1 MKIKRYFHLY
11 HLFSN
16 NFSILSYLLTSA
28 VNSIAAKWGL
38 PFSTIGFIN
47 FAGALSYIVA
57 SLYFG
62 RIGDRLG
69 QKKILIFATM
79 IFGIF
84 NIFGFF
90 WSNVAE
96 LFIFAIGLNFFF
108 GTFFP
113 QIEGLLSKREK
124 KVGID
129 PASTINRFTL
139 SWSTGN
145 IIGMALGPFLIVKY
159 PYITFGYGIILSLF
173 ASYVL
178 RHDLLKHGELI
189 HFDPAPGLKIPSK
202 VIDFPKIGL
211 YRKVYRSTLFLSG
224 LIYAAVLSLFPKVIS
239 MSGLPIGISG
249 FLIVGA
255 NIGVFFTFVM
265 LGRFKIWVANPKIS
279 MIFLLV
285 FPVTVILIFMPLSPV
300 IFFLISLFAGMSY
313 AVPYTY
319 AIFYGLTSQDEDE
332 GKQGGFHEAIIGMI
346 FGIGPL
352 IGGLAIQFSKGLTGL
367 GIMAT
372 GILAAIVVIQILF
385 VKKISQKKVAL

>member
-1 MKIKRYFHLY
+1 MKIRNHFHLY

-28 VNSIAAKWGL
+28 INSIAAKWGL
-38 PFSTIGFIN
+38 SFSTIGMIN
-47 FAGALSYIVA
+47 FVGALSYITA
-57 SLYFG
+57 SLSFG
-62 RIGDRLG
+62 RMGDRFG
-69 QKKILIFATM
+69 QKKLLIFATM

-84 NIFGFF
+84 NIMGFF
-90 WSNVAE
+90 WSNIAE

-124 KVGID
+124 QIGID
-129 PASTINRFTL
+129 PAATINRFTL

-145 IIGMALGPFLIVKY
+145 IIGMALGPFLIVRY
-159 PYITFGYGIILSLF
+159 PYITFGYGILLSF
-173 ASYVL
+173 IASYIL
-178 RHDLLKHGELI
+178 RRDFIKRGESI
-189 HFDPAPGLKIPSK
+189 HFDPAESLKKPSK
-202 VIDFPKIGL
+202 PIDFPKIGL
-211 YRKVYRSTLFLSG
+211 YRKVYRLTLFLSG

-239 MSGLPIGISG
+239 MNGLPVGLSG

-255 NIGVFFTFVM
+255 NIGVLMTFLI

-279 MIFLLV
+279 MIFLVV
-285 FPVTVILIFMPLSPV
+285 FPMTVFLIFMPVSPV

-319 AIFYGLTSQDEDE
+319 AIFYGLNSQDADE

-352 IGGLAIQFSKGLTGL
+352 LGGFAIQFTKGLIGL
-367 GIMAT
+367 GIMAL
-372 GILAAIVVIQILF
+372 GILGIIAFVQIWF
-385 VKKISQKKVAL
+385 VRKIHTKKVIL